1 MKWIRDIVQK
11 KEREAN
17 LIDGP
22 SEVVE
27 YKETCKRQ

>member
-1 MKWIRDIVQK
+1 MKLIRDILQK
-11 KEREAN
+11 KERETN